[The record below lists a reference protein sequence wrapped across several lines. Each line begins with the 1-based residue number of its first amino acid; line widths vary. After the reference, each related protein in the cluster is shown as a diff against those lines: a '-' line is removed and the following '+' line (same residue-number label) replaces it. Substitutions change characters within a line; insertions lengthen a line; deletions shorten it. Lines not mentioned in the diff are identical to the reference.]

1 MTMLALL
8 LLLLLTLLLLLL
20 LLLSPLL
27 HWCLVYVCVSRLVKL
42 VMFSGAV
49 HMACF
54 GSLSSLKFAV
64 GSVQARYNPENDTST
79 VGVSGEELRFP
90 FAASITSRCFVLLC
104 NAVSD
109 FGWLRGSRL
118 VAARAPSP
126 TSTPCVCPLCDRQ
139 L

>member
-79 VGVSGEELRFP
+79 QWVFQAQSFVFRLLLPSRRVASFFCATPSLTLAGFGVRDL
-90 FAASITSRCFVLLC
+90 
-104 NAVSD
+104 
-109 FGWLRGSRL
+109 
-118 VAARAPSP
+118 
-126 TSTPCVCPLCDRQ
+126 
-139 L
+139 